1 MLGKTQPFRD
11 YSRQTIS
18 NGTTRPNFLPG
29 HLVPP
34 SSHLYLSLKNG
45 ILFTNVILLCVNNFT
60 FKPAIMYIEDNF

>member
-1 MLGKTQPFRD
+1 MLGKTQLFRD

-29 HLVPP
+29 HLVPL
-34 SSHLYLSLKNG
+34 SSHLLSLKNG
-45 ILFTNVILLCVNNFT
+45 ILFTNVILLCVNIFA